1 MIEQLR
7 RAFSTIRLWI
17 TTAFKASPG
26 LAVLMC
32 ISVVLSS
39 VLSPLQVY
47 AIKLVVD
54 ALSGHTPID
63 PSAVLPGVVLLGV
76 CLLVT
81 AVSGSFAGPTGD
93 TLDEKVYWYVH
104 DDLLKLTAGIPSI
117 GHHED
122 RRLADRLALI
132 EQDRHQ
138 LAGVYRMLSVVG
150 GVTGTITVVAMLWS
164 VSPTLILLLLLA
176 TAVAGIQARGW
187 QQQRK
192 LIRTHEHLR
201 RLGTKIT
208 DSLTEAPTGVEVRCF
223 GLGHTLVKVAADIIS
238 LRHNRYARITTR
250 FARRVSVGWVVYG
263 IGYAVAVFWLLGQ
276 VRAGAA
282 SIGDLTLLLLVGPQI
297 NTTAQGMT
305 NNIRMVVGA
314 LDSFGRYQWLHDYA
328 DANTWQQSTARP
340 PAVLTDGIR
349 FDRVSFG
356 YPSAQPDGV
365 PGGLDRPADASSER
379 AAPTSPARTGEL
391 QPSTALALDDVD
403 LFLPAGTTVA
413 FVGEN
418 GAGKSTLVKLLA
430 RLYDPTAGSV
440 RIDGVPLADIDPA
453 AWRDRISA
461 GFQDFARL
469 EFLAADSV
477 GVGDLEVRDDRGLIG
492 SAVAAGQADPVI
504 GSLTDGLDTQLGRR
518 FTGGVGLSGGQ
529 WQRLALARA
538 FMRRR
543 PLLMLLDEPTAALD
557 PEAEQAI
564 YQQYGETA
572 RRLAAE
578 TGAVTVLVSHR
589 FSTVR
594 MADLIVVVA
603 DGGIAEIGS
612 HAELMLAGGRYA
624 ELFELQAHAYR

>member
-1 MIEQLR
+1 MIEQLST
-7 RAFSTIRLWI
+7 AANTIRLWM

-26 LAVLMC
+26 LSLLMC

-54 ALSGHTPID
+54 AISQHTSVLSGVI
-63 PSAVLPGVVLLGV
+63 LLGV

-81 AVSGSFAGPTGD
+81 AVSGSFAGPVGD

-104 DDLLKLTAGIPSI
+104 DDLLKLTAGVPSI

-122 RRLADRLALI
+122 RRLADRIALI
-132 EQDRHQ
+132 EQDRGQ

-150 GVTGTITVVAMLWS
+150 GVTGTITVVAMLLS
-164 VSPTLILLLLLA
+164 VSAALLLLLVLA
-176 TAVAGIQARGW
+176 LCVAGVQARGW

-192 LIRTHEHLR
+192 LIREHEHLR

-208 DSLTEAPTGVEVRCF
+208 DALTEAPTGVEVRSF
-223 GLGHTLVKVAADIIS
+223 GLGQTLVNVAADIIS
-238 LRHNRYARITTR
+238 LRHDRYGRITTR
-250 FARRVSVGWVVYG
+250 FARFVSGGWIVYG
-263 IGYAVAVFWLLGQ
+263 IGYAIALLWLLA
-276 VRAGAA
+276 RARTGTAT
-282 SIGDLTLLLLVGPQI
+282 IGDVTLLLLVGPQI

-305 NNIRMVVGA
+305 NNVRMVVGA
-314 LDSFGRYQWLHDYA
+314 LDAFGRYQWLRDYA
-328 DANTWQQSTARP
+328 GSHDWQSSHAEP
-340 PAVLTDGIR
+340 PATLRDGIR
-349 FDRVSFG
+349 FDNVSFG
-356 YPSAQPDGV
+356 YPSSVDTEV
-365 PGGLDRPADASSER
+365 
-379 AAPTSPARTGEL
+379 
-391 QPSTALALDDVD
+391 LALKGVD

-430 RLYDPTAGSV
+430 RLYDPTDGAV
-440 RIDGVPLADIDPA
+440 LIDGVPLSTIDPL
-453 AWRDRISA
+453 AWRKRISA

-477 GVGDLEVRDDRGLIG
+477 GVGDLDQREDRQLIG
-492 SAVAAGQADPVI
+492 SAVSAGQAVPVI
-504 GSLTDGLDTQLGRR
+504 SGLSNGLDTQLGRQ
-518 FTGGVGLSGGQ
+518 FSGGVGLSGGQ

-538 FMRRR
+538 FMRTK

-564 YQQYGETA
+564 YEEYGASA

-594 MADLIVVVA
+594 MADLIVVVS
-603 DGGIAEIGS
+603 DGRISEFGT
-612 HAELMLAGGRYA
+612 HVDLMAAGGRYA
-624 ELFELQAHAYR
+624 ELFALQANAYR

>member
-7 RAFSTIRLWI
+7 AALNTIRLWM

-26 LAVLMC
+26 LAVMMC
-32 ISVVLSS
+32 FSVVLSS

-54 ALSGHTPID
+54 GVGAHT
-63 PSAVLPGVVLLGV
+63 SLLPGVVLLAV
-76 CLLVT
+76 CLMVT
-81 AVSGSFAGPTGD
+81 AVSSSFAGPIGD

-104 DDLLKLTAGIPSI
+104 DDLLRLTAGVPSI
-117 GHHED
+117 AHHED

-132 EQDRHQ
+132 EQDRGQ

-164 VSPTLILLLLLA
+164 VSPKLLLLLLLA
-176 TAVAGIQARGW
+176 VIVAGVQARGW

-192 LIRTHEHLR
+192 LVRTHEHLR

-208 DSLTEAPTGVEVRCF
+208 DSLTDPPTGVEVRSF
-223 GLGHTLVKVAADIIS
+223 GLGYTLVKVAADIIS
-238 LRHNRYARITTR
+238 LRHDRYSAITSKFSR
-250 FARRVSVGWVVYG
+250 LVSIGWVVYG
-263 IGYAVAVFWLLGQ
+263 IGYAVAVFWLLGH
-276 VRAGAA
+276 VRAGTA
-282 SIGDLTLLLLVGPQI
+282 SLGDLTLLLLVGPQI
-297 NTTAQGMT
+297 NMTAQGMT

-314 LDSFGRYQWLHDYA
+314 LDAFGRYQWLRDYSA
-328 DANTWQQSTARP
+328 ANTWEQSTKQP
-340 PAVLTDGIR
+340 PAVLSDGIR
-349 FDRVSFG
+349 FAGVSFG
-356 YPSAQPDGV
+356 YPAARGADSSSAV
-365 PGGLDRPADASSER
+365 PASGKTER
-379 AAPTSPARTGEL
+379 ASAELATG
-391 QPSTALALDDVD
+391 ALALDNVD
-403 LFLPAGTTVA
+403 LYLPAGTTVA

-430 RLYDPTAGSV
+430 RLYDPTAGEV
-440 RIDGVPLADIDPA
+440 LIDGVPLTDISPA
-453 AWRDRISA
+453 AWRRRISA

-469 EFLAADSV
+469 EFLASDSI
-477 GVGDLEVRDDRGLIG
+477 GVGDLEAREDRTIID
-492 SAVAAGQADPVI
+492 SAVASGQADPVI
-504 GSLTDGLDTQLGRR
+504 SSLTDGLDTQLGRR

-538 FMRRR
+538 FMRQR

-564 YQQYGETA
+564 YEQYGATA
-572 RRLAAE
+572 RRLATE

-603 DGGIAEIGS
+603 DGGITEIGS
-612 HAELMLAGGRYA
+612 HAELMAAGGRYA
-624 ELFELQAHAYR
+624 ELFHLQAHAYR

>member
-1 MIEQLR
+1 MIEPVR
-7 RAFSTIRLWI
+7 KAFSTIWLWI
-17 TTAFKASPG
+17 GTAFKASAG
-26 LAVLMC
+26 LSALMC
-32 ISVVLSS
+32 VSVILSS
-39 VLSPLQVY
+39 ALSPLQVY
-47 AIKLVVD
+47 AIKLLVD
-54 ALSGHTPID
+54 AISQHT
-63 PSAVLPGVVLLGV
+63 SVMPGVVLLGV

-81 AVSGSFAGPTGD
+81 TISNSFAGPMGD

-104 DDLLKLTAGIPSI
+104 DDLLRLTAGIPSI

-122 RRLADRLALI
+122 RRLADRITLI
-132 EQDRHQ
+132 EEDRHQ

-164 VSPTLILLLLLA
+164 VSGWLILLLVLA
-176 TAVAGIQARGW
+176 VAVAGIQARGW

-192 LIRTHEHLR
+192 LIREHEHLR

-208 DSLTEAPTGVEVRCF
+208 DALTEAPTGVEVRSF
-223 GLGHTLVKVAADIIS
+223 GLGFTLVKVAADIIS
-238 LRHNRYARITTR
+238 LRHQRYARVTNR
-250 FARRVSVGWVVYG
+250 FSRFVSVGWVVYG
-263 IGYAVAVFWLLGQ
+263 IGYAVALIWLLTQ
-276 VRAGAA
+276 ARSGAA
-282 SIGDLTLLLLVGPQI
+282 TVGDLTLLLLVGPQI
-297 NTTAQGMT
+297 NMTAQGMT
-305 NNIRMVVGA
+305 NNIRMVIGA
-314 LDSFGRYQWLHDYA
+314 LDSFGRYQWLRDYA
-328 DANTWQQSTARP
+328 AENTWAASQTEP
-340 PAVLTDGIR
+340 PAVLADGIR
-349 FDRVSFG
+349 FDHVSFG
-356 YPSAQPDGV
+356 YPSSL
-365 PGGLDRPADASSER
+365 PGAESADPHAEESDQATGAR
-379 AAPTSPARTGEL
+379 AL
-391 QPSTALALDDVD
+391 NDVD

-430 RLYDPTAGSV
+430 RLYDPTEGAV
-440 RIDGVPLADIDPA
+440 RIDGVPLSEIDPA
-453 AWRDRISA
+453 AWRKRISA

-477 GVGDLEVRDDRGLIG
+477 GVGDLDLRDDRGLIT
-492 SAVAAGQADPVI
+492 SAVSAGQADPVVA
-504 GSLTDGLDTQLGRR
+504 GLSDGLDTQLGRR

-538 FMRRR
+538 FMRTR

-564 YQQYGETA
+564 YEQYGAAA

-603 DGGIAEIGS
+603 DGRVAELGS
-612 HAELMLAGGRYA
+612 HTELMAAGGRYA
-624 ELFELQAHAYR
+624 ELFALQAHAYR

>member
-1 MIEQLR
+1 M
-7 RAFSTIRLWI
+7 

-26 LAVLMC
+26 LSLLMC

-54 ALSGHTPID
+54 GISQHT
-63 PSAVLPGVVLLGV
+63 SVMSGVVLLGV

-81 AVSGSFAGPTGD
+81 AVSGSFAGPMGD

-104 DDLLKLTAGIPSI
+104 DDLLRLTAGIPSI

-122 RRLADRLALI
+122 RRLADRIALI
-132 EQDRHQ
+132 EQDRNQ

-164 VSPTLILLLLLA
+164 VSPVLLLLLVLA
-176 TAVAGIQARGW
+176 LAVAGVQARGW

-192 LIRTHEHLR
+192 LIREQEHLR

-208 DSLTEAPTGVEVRCF
+208 DALTEPPTGVEVRSF
-223 GLGHTLVKVAADIIS
+223 GLGRTLVTVAADIIS
-238 LRHNRYARITTR
+238 LRHNRYSRITSR
-250 FARRVSVGWVVYG
+250 FARLVSGGWVIYG
-263 IGYAVAVFWLLGQ
+263 VGYAIGLIWLLARA
-276 VRAGAA
+276 RAGAA
-282 SIGDLTLLLLVGPQI
+282 TIGDVTLLLLVGPQI
-297 NTTAQGMT
+297 NTTAQAMT
-305 NNIRMVVGA
+305 NNVRMVIGA
-314 LDSFGRYQWLHDYA
+314 LDSFGRYQWLRDYEASHDWQA
-328 DANTWQQSTARP
+328 SQAEPPDA
-340 PAVLTDGIR
+340 LTDGIR
-349 FDRVSFG
+349 FSGVSFG
-356 YPSAQPDGV
+356 YPSAMDTEV
-365 PGGLDRPADASSER
+365 K
-379 AAPTSPARTGEL
+379 
-391 QPSTALALDDVD
+391 ALDGVD
-403 LFLPAGTTVA
+403 LFLPAGTTIA

-430 RLYDPTAGSV
+430 RLYDPTEGQV
-440 RIDGVPLADIDPA
+440 LIDGVPLSTIDPL
-453 AWRDRISA
+453 AWRKRISA

-477 GVGDLEVRDDRGLIG
+477 GVGDLDLREDRQLI
-492 SAVAAGQADPVI
+492 STAVGAGQAGPVI
-504 GSLTDGLDTQLGRR
+504 TGLIDGLDTQLGRQ

-538 FMRRR
+538 FMRTR

-564 YQQYGETA
+564 YEEYGASA

-603 DGGIAEIGS
+603 GGRISELGS
-612 HAELMLAGGRYA
+612 HVELMAAGGRYA
-624 ELFELQAHAYR
+624 ELFTLQADAYR

>member
-1 MIEQLR
+1 MINQLGT
-7 RAFSTIRLWI
+7 AASTIRLWM
-17 TTAFKASPG
+17 TTAFKAAPG
-26 LAVLMC
+26 LSLLMC

-47 AIKLVVD
+47 AIKIVVD
-54 ALSGHTPID
+54 GISEHTSVLS
-63 PSAVLPGVVLLGV
+63 GVVLLGV

-81 AVSGSFAGPTGD
+81 ALSGSFAGPMGD

-104 DDLLKLTAGIPSI
+104 DDLLRLTAGIPSI

-122 RRLADRLALI
+122 RRLADRIALI
-132 EQDRHQ
+132 EQDRNQ

-164 VSPTLILLLLLA
+164 VSPALLLLLA
-176 TAVAGIQARGW
+176 LALAVAGIQARGW

-192 LIRTHEHLR
+192 LIREHEHLR

-208 DSLTEAPTGVEVRCF
+208 DALTEPPTGVEVRCF
-223 GLGHTLVKVAADIIS
+223 GLGQTLVKVAADIIS
-238 LRHNRYARITTR
+238 LRHDRYGRITSR
-250 FARRVSVGWVVYG
+250 FAKLVSGGWLVYG
-263 IGYAVAVFWLLGQ
+263 IGYAVALFWLLART
-276 VRAGAA
+276 RAGMAT
-282 SIGDLTLLLLVGPQI
+282 IGDLTLLLLVGPQI

-305 NNIRMVVGA
+305 NNVRMVIGA
-314 LDSFGRYQWLHDYA
+314 LDSFGRYQWLRGYAATHD
-328 DANTWQQSTARP
+328 WQASQQLP
-340 PAVLTDGIR
+340 PESLREGIR
-349 FDRVSFG
+349 FDNVAFG
-356 YPSAQPDGV
+356 YPSTLAGSDGTDGSTED
-365 PGGLDRPADASSER
+365 PG
-379 AAPTSPARTGEL
+379 TG
-391 QPSTALALDDVD
+391 QLALNGVD

-418 GAGKSTLVKLLA
+418 GAGKSTMVKLLA
-430 RLYDPTAGSV
+430 RLYDPTDGAV
-440 RIDGVPLADIDPA
+440 LIDGVPLSRIDPL
-453 AWRDRISA
+453 AWRKRISA

-477 GVGDLEVRDDRGLIG
+477 GVGDVDLREDRELIT
-492 SAVAAGQADPVI
+492 SAVSAGQADPVI
-504 GSLTDGLDTQLGRR
+504 TGLSEGLDTQLGRQ
-518 FTGGVGLSGGQ
+518 FSGGVNLSGGQ

-538 FMRRR
+538 FMRTR

-564 YQQYGETA
+564 YEEYGATA
-572 RRLAAE
+572 RRLAAQ

-603 DGGIAEIGS
+603 DGKVSELGS
-612 HAELMLAGGRYA
+612 HAELMAADGRYA
-624 ELFELQAHAYR
+624 ELFALQANAYR

>member
-1 MIEQLR
+1 MIEQLGN
-7 RAFSTIRLWI
+7 AASTIRLWM

-26 LAVLMC
+26 LSLLMC
-32 ISVVLSS
+32 VSVVLSS

-54 ALSGHTPID
+54 GVSQHT
-63 PSAVLPGVVLLGV
+63 AVTSGVVLLGV

-81 AVSGSFAGPTGD
+81 AVSGSFAGPMGD

-122 RRLADRLALI
+122 RRLADRIALI
-132 EQDRHQ
+132 EQDRNQ

-150 GVTGTITVVAMLWS
+150 GVTGTITVVVMLWS
-164 VSPTLILLLLLA
+164 VSPALLLLLVLA
-176 TAVAGIQARGW
+176 LAVAGVQARGW

-192 LIRTHEHLR
+192 LIREQEHLR

-208 DSLTEAPTGVEVRCF
+208 DALTEPLTGVEVRSF
-223 GLGHTLVKVAADIIS
+223 GLGNTLVRVAADIID
-238 LRHNRYARITTR
+238 LRHRRYARITTR
-250 FARRVSVGWVVYG
+250 FTRLVSGGWLVYG
-263 IGYAVAVFWLLGQ
+263 IGYAVALLWLLART
-276 VRAGAA
+276 RAGAA
-282 SIGDLTLLLLVGPQI
+282 TIGDVTLLLLVGPQI

-305 NNIRMVVGA
+305 NNVRMVIGA
-314 LDSFGRYQWLHDYA
+314 LDSFGRYQWLRDYA
-328 DANTWQQSTARP
+328 SSHDWQASQAEP
-340 PAVLTDGIR
+340 PATLQDGIR
-349 FDRVSFG
+349 FTGVSFG
-356 YPSAQPDGV
+356 YPSSIDTQ
-365 PGGLDRPADASSER
+365 
-379 AAPTSPARTGEL
+379 T
-391 QPSTALALDDVD
+391 LALDGVD
-403 LFLPAGTTVA
+403 LYLPAGTTVA

-430 RLYDPTAGSV
+430 RLYDPTEGAV
-440 RIDGVPLADIDPA
+440 LIDGVPLATIDPL
-453 AWRDRISA
+453 AWRKRISA

-477 GVGDLEVRDDRGLIG
+477 GVGDLEVREDRELIR
-492 SAVAAGQADPVI
+492 SAVSAGQAGPVI
-504 GSLTDGLDTQLGRR
+504 TGLAAGLDTQLGRQ
-518 FTGGVGLSGGQ
+518 FSGGVGLSGGQ

-538 FMRRR
+538 FMRTK

-564 YQQYGETA
+564 YEEYGASA

-603 DGGIAEIGS
+603 DGKVSELGS
-612 HAELMLAGGRYA
+612 HVDLMAAGGRYA
-624 ELFELQAHAYR
+624 ELFALQANAYR

>member
-1 MIEQLR
+1 MIPQLR
-7 RAFSTIRLWI
+7 AAVDTVRLWM
-17 TTAFKASPG
+17 TTAFRASPG
-26 LAVLMC
+26 LAAMMC
-32 ISVVLSS
+32 VSVVLSS
-39 VLSPLQVY
+39 VLNPLQVY

-54 ALSGHTPID
+54 AVGAHTSLLS
-63 PSAVLPGVVLLGV
+63 GVVLLGV

-81 AVSGSFAGPTGD
+81 AISGSFAGPIGD

-104 DDLLKLTAGIPSI
+104 DDLLRLTAGVPSI
-117 GHHED
+117 AHHED

-132 EQDRHQ
+132 EQDRGQ

-164 VSPTLILLLLLA
+164 VSPALLLLLGLA
-176 TAVAGIQARGW
+176 VVVAGVQARGW

-208 DSLTEAPTGVEVRCF
+208 DALTDPPTGVEVRSF
-223 GLGHTLVKVAADIIS
+223 GLGRTLVKVAADIIS
-238 LRHNRYARITTR
+238 LRHDRYAAVTNR
-250 FARRVSVGWVVYG
+250 FSRYVSVGWVVYG
-263 IGYAVAVFWLLGQ
+263 LGYAVAVIWLLDR
-276 VRAGAA
+276 VRNGT
-282 SIGDLTLLLLVGPQI
+282 STLGDLTLLLLVGPQI
-297 NTTAQGMT
+297 NMTAQGMT
-305 NNIRMVVGA
+305 NNVRMVVGA
-314 LDSFGRYQWLHDYA
+314 LDAFGRYQWLRDYA
-328 DANTWQQSTARP
+328 AGNTWEQSTAQP
-340 PAVLTDGIR
+340 PARLTDGIR
-349 FDRVSFG
+349 FVDVSFG
-356 YPSAQPDGV
+356 YPASRASGPVSADAEPDRGPDG
-365 PGGLDRPADASSER
+365 
-379 AAPTSPARTGEL
+379 AAEPVTG
-391 QPSTALALDDVD
+391 ALALDGVD

-430 RLYDPTAGSV
+430 RLYDPTGGQV
-440 RIDGVPLADIDPA
+440 LIDGTPLTDIDPA
-453 AWRDRISA
+453 AWRRRISA

-477 GVGDLEVRDDRGLIG
+477 GVGDLEVREDREVIG

-504 GSLTDGLDTQLGRR
+504 STLTDGLDTQLGRR
-518 FTGGVGLSGGQ
+518 FDGGVGLSGGQ

-564 YQQYGETA
+564 YQQYGATA

-603 DGGIAEIGS
+603 DGRVAELGS
-612 HAELMLAGGRYA
+612 HAELMAAGGRYA
-624 ELFELQAHAYR
+624 ELFQLQADAYR

>member
-1 MIEQLR
+1 MIEQLL
-7 RAFSTIRLWI
+7 AAVSTIKLWM

-26 LAVLMC
+26 LSLLMC

-54 ALSGHTPID
+54 GISQHT
-63 PSAVLPGVVLLGV
+63 SVMSGVVLLGV

-81 AVSGSFAGPTGD
+81 ALSGSFAGPMGD

-104 DDLLKLTAGIPSI
+104 DDLLRLTAGIPSI

-122 RRLADRLALI
+122 RRLADRIALI
-132 EQDRHQ
+132 EQDRNQ

-164 VSPTLILLLLLA
+164 VSPVLLLLLVLA
-176 TAVAGIQARGW
+176 LAVAGVQARGW

-192 LIRTHEHLR
+192 LIREQEHLR

-208 DSLTEAPTGVEVRCF
+208 DALTEAPTGVEVRSF
-223 GLGHTLVKVAADIIS
+223 GLGRTLVTVAADIIS
-238 LRHNRYARITTR
+238 LRHNRYSRITSR
-250 FARRVSVGWVVYG
+250 FAKLVSGGWVIYG
-263 IGYAVAVFWLLGQ
+263 VGYAIALVWLLARA
-276 VRAGAA
+276 RAGSAT
-282 SIGDLTLLLLVGPQI
+282 IGDVTLLLLVGPQI
-297 NTTAQGMT
+297 NTTAQAMT
-305 NNIRMVVGA
+305 NNVRMVIGA
-314 LDSFGRYQWLHDYA
+314 LDSFGRYQWLRDYEASHD
-328 DANTWQQSTARP
+328 WQASQAEP
-340 PAVLTDGIR
+340 PDVLTDGIR
-349 FDRVSFG
+349 FAGVSFG
-356 YPSAQPDGV
+356 YPSAMDTEV
-365 PGGLDRPADASSER
+365 K
-379 AAPTSPARTGEL
+379 
-391 QPSTALALDDVD
+391 ALDGVD
-403 LFLPAGTTVA
+403 LFLPAGTTIA

-430 RLYDPTAGSV
+430 RLYDPTEGQV
-440 RIDGVPLADIDPA
+440 LIDGVPLSTIDPL
-453 AWRDRISA
+453 AWRKRISA

-477 GVGDLEVRDDRGLIG
+477 GVGDLDLREDRQLI
-492 SAVAAGQADPVI
+492 STAVGAGQAGPVI
-504 GSLTDGLDTQLGRR
+504 TGLTDGLDTQLGRQ
-518 FTGGVGLSGGQ
+518 FSGGVGLSGGQ

-538 FMRRR
+538 FMRTR

-564 YQQYGETA
+564 YEEYGASA

-603 DGGIAEIGS
+603 DGRISELGS
-612 HAELMLAGGRYA
+612 HVELMAAGGRYA
-624 ELFELQAHAYR
+624 ELFALQADAYR